1 MKSLYLLLLTTSFLL
16 LSACEAFEPRT
27 NDYTNLEIIVI
38 DEWAI
43 QGPSTISFSARKG
56 TAAEPGAEFL
66 FYTRFEE
73 GTTYTWTVSLG
84 EQDISATAIQGIE
97 GGEGTA
103 GNDKTRSRVRIKF
116 MPDEVGV
123 AVITVS
129 APGYK
134 DGSKEVILDEQL
146 PSRTLD
152 GE

>member
-73 GTTYTWTVSLG
+73 GTTYTWTTTLG
-84 EQDISATAIQGIE
+84 TIQGFE
-97 GGEGTA
+97 DPDNQAA

-134 DGSKEVILDEQL
+134 DGSKEVVLDL
-146 PSRTLD
+146 NIP
-152 GE
+152 

>member
-73 GTTYTWTVSLG
+73 GTTYTWTTTLG
-84 EQDISATAIQGIE
+84 TIQGSD
-97 GGEGTA
+97 GGAGTA